1 MRQKSIFQ
9 LIHLAEQMNNEHIVR
24 FTSEYAYPIGVSP
37 ILVLSELNTRGA
49 RKQVELA
56 ELLGFTKGAMTNI
69 SNKLVDLGLAKRLYD
84 DKDRRTIQ
92 LQITPEGQSA
102 LKQAQAIGDKLFTE
116 LFSVFTDGELAQYF
130 QLQEKLAASIE
141 KKK

>member
-9 LIHLAEQMNNEHIVR
+9 LIHLVEQMNNEHIVR
-24 FTSEYAYPIGVSP
+24 FTSQYTYPIGVSP
-37 ILVLSELNTRGA
+37 ILVLNELNTRGA

-69 SNKLVDLGLAKRLYD
+69 SNKLVDLGLAERLYD

-92 LQITPEGQSA
+92 LQITPEGLNA
-102 LKQAQAIGDKLFTE
+102 LKQAQSIGEKLFTE
-116 LFSVFTDGELAQYF
+116 LFSVFTGEELAQYF
-130 QLQEKLAASIE
+130 QLQEKLAASM
-141 KKK
+141 K